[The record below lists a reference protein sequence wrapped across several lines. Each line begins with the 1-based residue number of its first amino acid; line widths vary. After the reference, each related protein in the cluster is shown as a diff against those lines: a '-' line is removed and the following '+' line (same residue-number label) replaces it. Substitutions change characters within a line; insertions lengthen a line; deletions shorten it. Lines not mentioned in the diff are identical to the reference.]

1 MPAIPKPE
9 SAQQARARRKRDA
22 AQLLARV
29 RELVTARD
37 RVCRL
42 CGDAWPLE
50 VHHIKFRSAGGEHS
64 TQNCLLLC
72 RRCHR
77 DAAHTSRYDIVPV
90 DPVLGADGEVNVHAR
105 PPKEQP

>member
-9 SAQQARARRKRDA
+9 TAQQARARRKRDA

-50 VHHIKFRSAGGEHS
+50 VHHIKFRSAGGAPS
-64 TQNCLLLC
+64 PQPRTAC
-72 RRCHR
+72 
-77 DAAHTSRYDIVPV
+77 SS
-90 DPVLGADGEVNVHAR
+90 ADGVTAM
-105 PPKEQP
+105 PPIPPAMTSSRLIPSSGPMGR